1 MSDSPP
7 FLHSLS
13 PEDWLLAQLRALRP
27 KWSLPRLGKEPDLK
41 AWREGLIADLRTAL
55 GLDRI
60 ETVEADVKLLERRED
75 RGITVERTIYNSE
88 PGVAVL
94 ALILLPHTLDL
105 PQPAVILCPEAG
117 EGKTGALLQ
126 PLWGD
131 QDEPGRSL
139 ARRLLD
145 ENLIVAIPDLACAG
159 ERAAPAGPQLALG
172 GWLGR
177 PLLGRWVSDVL
188 RLIDL
193 LDERQEVDSK
203 RLAIAGVGAT
213 GAVALHAMGLDRRLR
228 VGVAGGQLASHAD
241 RAIALAA
248 GQWRDL
254 PDCLP
259 LVVAGLAALADAPD
273 IACLCAPQP
282 LLMLHTEQDP
292 ACPIDAARDC
302 AGTVREGYARLQG
315 AGMFEAQF
323 LPEVG
328 TRLYEATRE
337 FLVRHLRAQ
346 YV

>member
-13 PEDWLLAQLRALRP
+13 PEDWLLAQFRALRP
-27 KWSLPRLGKEPDLK
+27 KWSLSRLGQEADLE
-41 AWREGLIADLRTAL
+41 AWREGLVADLRIAL
-55 GLDRI
+55 GLDCI
-60 ETVEADVKLLERRED
+60 EPADPDLKLLDRRGD
-75 RGITVERTIYNSE
+75 DGVTVERVVYNSE
-88 PGVAVL
+88 PGVAVP

-117 EGKTGALLQ
+117 AGKSGALLE
-126 PLWGD
+126 PLWGER
-131 QDEPGRSL
+131 DEPDRSL
-139 ARRLLD
+139 VRRLLD
-145 ENLIVAIPDLACAG
+145 ENLIVAIPDVACSG

-188 RLIDL
+188 RLVDI

-203 RLAIAGVGAT
+203 RLAIAGVGAG
-213 GAVALHAMGLDRRLR
+213 GAIALHGMGLDRRLR
-228 VGVAGGQLASHAD
+228 VGVVGGQLAAHAD

-248 GQWRDL
+248 GRWREL
-254 PDCLP
+254 ADCQHLTV
-259 LVVAGLAALADAPD
+259 LGLAALADAPD

-292 ACPIDAARDC
+292 ACSIDAARDC
-302 AGTVREGYARLQG
+302 AATIREGYARLQG
-315 AGMFEAQF
+315 KGMFEAQF
-323 LPEVG
+323 LPEVAS
-328 TRLYEATRE
+328 RFHEATRE